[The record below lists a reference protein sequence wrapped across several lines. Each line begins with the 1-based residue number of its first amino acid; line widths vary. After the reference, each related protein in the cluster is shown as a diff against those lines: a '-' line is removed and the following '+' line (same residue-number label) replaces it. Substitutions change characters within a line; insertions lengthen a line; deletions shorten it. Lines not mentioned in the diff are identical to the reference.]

1 MNEVSIISTVAICVC
16 GAFITGS
23 VAFVIKSLMNDI
35 KQAEITAEKGIGIRS
50 VRTTWIKKV
59 FGFL

>member
-23 VAFVIKSLMNDI
+23 VAFVIKSLMNVTEYI
-35 KQAEITAEKGIGIRS
+35 A
-50 VRTTWIKKV
+50 V
-59 FGFL
+59 FFGSILL